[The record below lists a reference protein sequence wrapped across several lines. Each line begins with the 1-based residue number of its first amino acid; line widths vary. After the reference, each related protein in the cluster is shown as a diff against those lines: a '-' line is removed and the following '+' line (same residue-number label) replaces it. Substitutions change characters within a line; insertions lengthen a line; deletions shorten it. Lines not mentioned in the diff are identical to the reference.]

1 MEIYNYVGGT
11 GEYVGTSTA
20 SPDPLDVGQFL
31 IPANA
36 TTTAP
41 LSARE
46 GYAVVMTGSE
56 WAYVEDNRGTAYDVR
71 EEVTVDVLGPL
82 ASGITKEAVP
92 FTDEEIAA
100 NTQIELNETSRA
112 YLDSTD
118 WYITRHA
125 ETAVAVPEEITTA
138 RASARAAI
146 V

>member
-46 GYAVVMTGSE
+46 GYAVVLTGSE

-71 EEVTVDVLGPL
+71 EEVTIDALGAL

-92 FTDEEIAA
+92 FTD
-100 NTQIELNETSRA
+100 
-112 YLDSTD
+112 
-118 WYITRHA
+118 A
-125 ETAVAVPEEITTA
+125 ETAVAVPADVTTA
-138 RASARAAI
+138 RAAARAAI

>member
-36 TTTAP
+36 TTTEP

-46 GYAVVMTGSE
+46 GYAVVLTGSE
-56 WAYVEDNRGTAYDVR
+56 WAYVEDNRGSAYDVR
-71 EEVTVDVLGPL
+71 EEVTIEVLGALPT
-82 ASGITKEAVP
+82 GITKEAVP
-92 FTDEEIAA
+92 FTDAEIAA
-100 NTQIELNETSRA
+100 NTQTELNETSQA

-118 WYITRHA
+118 WYITRQA
-125 ETAVAVPEEITTA
+125 ESGVAVPLDVTTA
-138 RASARAAI
+138 RAAAREAI

>member
-46 GYAVVMTGSE
+46 GYAVVLTGAE

-71 EEVTVDVLGPL
+71 EEVTIEALGALPT
-82 ASGITKEAVP
+82 GITKEAVP

-100 NTQIELNETSRA
+100 NAQAETNATNQA
-112 YLDSTD
+112 YLASTD

-125 ETAVAVPEEITTA
+125 ETGVAVPDEITTA
-138 RASARAAI
+138 RAAAREAI